1 MNAVQAADY
10 CDIHDRNPQWPV
22 YVDRGRSTGGDRRRG
37 IRPLLPFGAVRWE
50 VLEKDYP
57 LGLAFSVIS
66 RLFAHTTQA
75 RSDFSKRRRWLS
87 AMRWRA
93 WIRCV
98 DTGSPQS
105 KQG

>member
-1 MNAVQAADY
+1 
-10 CDIHDRNPQWPV
+10 
-22 YVDRGRSTGGDRRRG
+22 
-37 IRPLLPFGAVRWE
+37 

-57 LGLAFSVIS
+57 LGLAFSVTS

-75 RSDFSKRRRWLS
+75 RSDFSQRRRWLS
-87 AMRWRA
+87 ATRWMA

-105 KQG
+105 KQGWPKRGRVNTLMDFRPHANV